1 VSGAL
6 FPPDPVT
13 RDAEDRL
20 TARLA
25 EADRRVRA
33 GKAVP
38 DFDRAAFDTA
48 LAAMDFAQPRSLA
61 ELCDWTIE
69 QLEHGVVHMTH
80 PRYLGLFNP
89 APSLPARLADRIVTT
104 FNPQLATATTSPAA
118 VAIEAHVTR
127 AFARRAGLGDAAAGH
142 FTSGGSEANATALI
156 CALTASAP
164 GFAEHGSRAFA
175 GTPTFYISADSH
187 LAWIKIAHAAGLG
200 RSAARLVPTD
210 ALGRINAAELAAMI
224 GKDQA
229 DGAVPVMIVA
239 TAGTTNAGAIDDL
252 AALRRIADDTGA
264 WFHVDAAWGG
274 ALLVSDRLRPMLAG
288 IHAADSITIDAHKW
302 LATTMGCGMILVA
315 CPAILNQSFNVRTSF
330 MPSHT
335 PAADPLPHH
344 LAMVAPLHGS
354 APLPR
359 PRRRRMAG
367 LRGPRRTRRGP
378 RPTPRRRARAPRLER
393 RQRSGHGRRL
403 RPATRRPRPNMYN
416 RRPRARRGPSLALRR
431 QVQRP
436 RRRPR
441 LRHPRPN
448 QRGRYRPRRRHP
460 RTSPHLNRAVIP
472 HIDDLGA
479 SLGANRAFLEL
490 VGQGAVTCGSVMV
503 PGAWFRHLAAAA
515 AGRDLD
521 IGVHLTLT
529 SEWRTCRWAPISTT
543 SRTSG
548 LIDTDGYF
556 WPDIASLGRH
566 VVPEAAE
573 AEMRAQIE
581 RAIAAGLQPTHVDAH
596 MAAAMLPGLLEI
608 QLRLAEEFALFP
620 VLPRSI
626 DWAPDPALYRATL
639 AALDAQGAPIIDHC
653 RGTLPVAPA
662 ALAGRWRR
670 LIADL
675 PPGTTHLALHA
686 TAPGDFAAM
695 APDHAVWRTAEY
707 RMLRRGLLPDLCRDH
722 GVALD
727 ATRSWQRRSR
737 ATSAGTVTP
746 R

>member
-1 VSGAL
+1 MSGAL

-38 DFDRAAFDTA
+38 DFDRAAFDAA

-127 AFARRAGLGDAAAGH
+127 AFARRAGIGDAGAGH

-335 PAADPLPHH
+335 PAADPYLTT
-344 LAMVAPLHGS
+344 LQWS
-354 APLPR
+354 
-359 PRRRRMAG
+359 RRFMG
-367 LRGPRRTRRGP
+367 LRLFLALGAAGWPGYAAHVE
-378 RPTPRRRARAPRLER
+378 RAVGL
-393 RQRSGHGRRL
+393 GRRL
-403 RPATRRPRPNMYN
+403 
-416 RRPRARRGPSLALRR
+416 
-431 QVQRP
+431 
-436 RRRPR
+436 
-441 LRHPRPN
+441 
-448 QRGRYRPRRRHP
+448 
-460 RTSPHLNRAVIP
+460 
-472 HIDDLGA
+472 
-479 SLGANRAFLEL
+479 
-490 VGQGAVTCGSVMV
+490 
-503 PGAWFRHLAAAA
+503 
-515 AGRDLD
+515 
-521 IGVHLTLT
+521 
-529 SEWRTCRWAPISTT
+529 
-543 SRTSG
+543 
-548 LIDTDGYF
+548 
-556 WPDIASLGRH
+556 
-566 VVPEAAE
+566 
-573 AEMRAQIE
+573 
-581 RAIAAGLQPTHVDAH
+581 AAGLERHGWRV
-596 MAAAMLPGLLEI
+596 
-608 QLRLAEEFALFP
+608 
-620 VLPRSI
+620 VN
-626 DWAPDPALYRATL
+626 DPAMAVVC
-639 AALDAQGAPIIDHC
+639 AQPPDGPAPIRTIVARVLEEGQAWLSAAKFSGQDVVRACVTHGQTSEADIDLVVDILE
-653 RGTLPVAPA
+653 RA
-662 ALAGRWRR
+662 
-670 LIADL
+670 
-675 PPGTTHLALHA
+675 
-686 TAPGDFAAM
+686 
-695 APDHAVWRTAEY
+695 RT
-707 RMLRRGLLPDLCRDH
+707 
-722 GVALD
+722 
-727 ATRSWQRRSR
+727 
-737 ATSAGTVTP
+737 
-746 R
+746 